1 MSNPWSMIKKWIVHN
16 PQELRTTVE
25 ERIQT
30 LLKDELEESLKNLG
44 GWFSFSKQSSSS
56 CWWSSLSWLDRP
68 YICIAISRDPDLPP
82 FLSDPDSPIE
92 DIDLPVNG
100 PGVLRP
106 GVSRLGN
113 GNVHRACYD
122 WIIFRAANFLC
133 KDKVTLISIDWVSF
147 IITLMWNED
156 IWKSWW
162 GWGKLQWWSCHSLI
176 QIYHQRCDGKNDCPL
191 TETSAGG
198 EDEENCEGS
207 GQVMMMMMSLWRK
220 GNQPLVFNIFMWFW
234 FSLYQVA

>member
-1 MSNPWSMIKKWIVHN
+1 MSNPWSMINTHNPN

-30 LLKDELEESLKNLG
+30 LLKDELEESLNNLG
-44 GWFSFSKQSSSS
+44 GWFSFPKQSSSS

-162 GWGKLQWWSCHSLI
+162 GWGKLQWWWWSCHSLP
-176 QIYHQRCDGKNDCPL
+176 YTNLSSEVRWKEWLSLDGDICWRWRW
-191 TETSAGG
+191 G
-198 EDEENCEGS
+198 E
-207 GQVMMMMMSLWRK
+207 LWRK
-220 GNQPLVFNIFMWFW
+220 WTGDDDDE
-234 FSLYQVA
+234 SVAQKWPTSSI